1 MLLEIA
7 NPRARISRTE
17 TRGKLF
23 SCLGELCWYLAGRKD
38 LAFIKYYI
46 PKYREFAEDGEVF
59 GGYGPRLFNWRC
71 MNQFEKVAEILS
83 SKPDSRQ
90 AVIQLFDGQ
99 DIQAEHKDVPCT
111 STLQFMLRQGKLHM
125 ITNMRSND
133 AYYGLPHDV
142 FCFTMLQEMMAC
154 KLEVDVGTY
163 KHAVGSLHLYKENQ
177 ENANEFIQEG
187 WQSTT
192 SMPPMP
198 IGEPNPKIELLLEA
212 ERRIRTKMNFDPD
225 IFDTIEPYWADL
237 VRLLL
242 AFRSSKDKNR
252 KKLMQVRTSM
262 ASDMYNLYLD
272 AMLERVG

>member
-1 MLLEIA
+1 MNDTYFKSHTLDDLMRKVVEAILARGEEIRPSKGCAKELTGVLLEIT

-23 SCLGELCWYLAGRKD
+23 SCIGELCWYLSGRRD
-38 LAFIKYYI
+38 LAFIEYYI
-46 PKYREFAEDGEVF
+46 QKYKEFAENGEVF
-59 GGYGPRLFNWRC
+59 GGYGPRLFNWRG

-111 STLQFMLRQGKLHM
+111 STLQFMRRQGKLHM
-125 ITNMRSND
+125 VTNMRSND

-142 FCFTMLQEMMAC
+142 FCFTMIQELMAS

-163 KHAVGSLHLYKENQ
+163 KHAVGSLHLYKEN
-177 ENANEFIQEG
+177 EASANEFIEEG

-192 SMPPMP
+192 PMPPMP
-198 IGEPNPKIELLLEA
+198 TGEPKPGVDTVLEA
-212 ERRIRTKMNFDPD
+212 ECSIRTGTSFD
-225 IFDTIEPYWADL
+225 ASA
-237 VRLLL
+237 L
-242 AFRSSKDKNR
+242 A
-252 KKLMQVRTSM
+252 
-262 ASDMYNLYLD
+262 
-272 AMLERVG
+272 GC